1 VAFAVAD
8 DHKRRPHSFRRPSDQ
23 DAALTPASQSRL
35 GIGLMCLG
43 VLMFALNDVM
53 GKWLMSTY
61 TVGQV
66 LLLRSISAILILA
79 PFIIKEGVGDI
90 LRAPRP
96 GLQLLRVA
104 FGTLE
109 TACFYW
115 AVTTLPLVSVM
126 TYYLAAPL
134 YVAAIAPLLL
144 GERIHRDQWIAV
156 ILGFFGVLCV
166 LQPSAETLT
175 LPAMIAIVG
184 SALYAGLML
193 TTRQLRGTSATSLIA
208 WQTTGA
214 LVFGAALAP
223 FGWMQPSAR
232 DFALLAL
239 LGVVAMAAHMLVTQS
254 LRIAK
259 AAIVAPFQYTL
270 IVWAALFGWLFF
282 NEWPNNMMILGTV
295 VIVGS
300 GLYLLWRE
308 GRPEPPLAEDPP

>member
-1 VAFAVAD
+1 MM
-8 DHKRRPHSFRRPSDQ
+8 
-23 DAALTPASQSRL
+23 PASHPRL
-35 GIGLMCLG
+35 GIALMCLG

-53 GKWLMSTY
+53 GKWLMATY

-66 LLLRSISAILILA
+66 LLLRSFAALLILA
-79 PFIIKEGVGDI
+79 PFAMKEGLGVI
-90 LRAPRP
+90 ARAPRP
-96 GLQLLRVA
+96 GLQLARVA

-144 GERIHRDQWIAV
+144 RERLTRDRWLAV
-156 ILGFFGVLCV
+156 VLGFLGVLLV

-175 LPAMIAIVG
+175 LPAVVAIVG
-184 SALYAGLML
+184 SGLYAGLML
-193 TTRQLRGTSATSLIA
+193 STRQLRGTSATSLIV

-223 FGWMQPSAR
+223 FGWVQPTLR
-232 DFALLAL
+232 DFALLSL
-239 LGVVAMAAHMLVTQS
+239 LGVVAMAAHMLVAQS
-254 LRIAK
+254 LRIAQ
-259 AAIVAPFQYTL
+259 AAVVAPFQYTL

-282 NEWPNNMMILGTV
+282 GEWPNPMLIAGAV
-295 VIVGS
+295 VIVAS

-308 GRPEPPLAEDPP
+308 GRPEPPLNEDPP

>member
-1 VAFAVAD
+1 MLQPRPGAPTGEAD
-8 DHKRRPHSFRRPSDQ
+8 AMT
-23 DAALTPASQSRL
+23 AAGQARL
-35 GIGLMCLG
+35 GIALMCLG
-43 VLMFALNDVM
+43 VMAFAINDVM

-66 LLLRSISAILILA
+66 LLLRSFAALLILT
-79 PFIIKEGVGDI
+79 PFALKEGLGEI

-96 GLQLLRVA
+96 GLQLARVA

-134 YVAAIAPLLL
+134 YVAAIAPFLL
-144 GERIHRDQWIAV
+144 GERLTRDRWLAV
-156 ILGFFGVLCV
+156 ILGFQGVLLV

-175 LPAMIAIVG
+175 LPAIVAIVG
-184 SALYAGLML
+184 SGLYAGLML
-193 TTRQLRGTSATSLIA
+193 STRMLKGTSATSLIV
-208 WQTTGA
+208 WQTAGA

-223 FGWMQPSAR
+223 IGWVQPSAR
-232 DFALLAL
+232 DFALLSL
-239 LGVVAMAAHMLVTQS
+239 LGVVAMAAHILVAQS
-254 LRIAK
+254 LRIAP
-259 AAIVAPFQYTL
+259 AAVVAPFQYTL

-282 NEWPNNMMILGTV
+282 GEWPTLMMLAGTV
-295 VIVGS
+295 VIVAS

-308 GRPEPPLAEDPP
+308 GRPEPPLDDDPP

>member
-1 VAFAVAD
+1 MV
-8 DHKRRPHSFRRPSDQ
+8 
-23 DAALTPASQSRL
+23 
-35 GIGLMCLG
+35 LG

-53 GKWLMSTY
+53 GKWLMASY

-66 LLLRSISAILILA
+66 LLLRSLAALLILT
-79 PFIIKEGVGDI
+79 PFALKEGLGAI
-90 LRAPRP
+90 ARAPRP

-134 YVAAIAPLLL
+134 YVAAVAPLLL
-144 GERIHRDQWIAV
+144 HERLARDQWLAV
-156 ILGFFGVLCV
+156 ILGFVAVLCV

-175 LPAMIAIVG
+175 LPATIAVIG

-193 TTRQLRGTSATSLIA
+193 TTRQLRGTSATSLIV
-208 WQTTGA
+208 WQTVGA
-214 LVFGAALAP
+214 LGFGAALSP
-223 FGWMQPSAR
+223 FGWVQPSLR
-232 DFALLAL
+232 DFALLSL
-239 LGVVAMAAHMLVTQS
+239 LGIVAMIAHMLVAQS
-254 LRIAK
+254 LRIAA

-282 NEWPNNMMILGTV
+282 GEWPNNLMIFGAV
-295 VIVGS
+295 VIVAS

-308 GRPEPPLAEDPP
+308 GRPKLPLEDDPP

>member
-1 VAFAVAD
+1 VNAGI
-8 DHKRRPHSFRRPSDQ
+8 PPPPTQ
-23 DAALTPASQSRL
+23 TRL

-66 LLLRSISAILILA
+66 LLLRSISALLILA
-79 PFIIKEGVGDI
+79 PMVAREGLGQV
-90 LRAPRP
+90 LSAPSP

-115 AVTTLPLVSVM
+115 AVATLPLVSVM

-144 GERIHRDQWIAV
+144 GERLSRDQWLAV
-156 ILGFFGVLCV
+156 ILGFMGVLAV
-166 LQPSAETLT
+166 LQPSADTLT
-175 LPAMIAIVG
+175 LPAMVAIVG

-214 LVFGAALAP
+214 LVFGAVLSP
-223 FGWMQPSAR
+223 FGWVPPSFR
-232 DFALLAL
+232 DFALLSL
-239 LGVVAMAAHMLVTQS
+239 LGVVAMVAHMLVAQS
-254 LRIAK
+254 LRIAQ

-282 NEWPNNMMILGTV
+282 GEWPNNLMIFGAV
-295 VIVGS
+295 VIVAS

-308 GRPEPPLAEDPP
+308 GRPQPPLSEDPP